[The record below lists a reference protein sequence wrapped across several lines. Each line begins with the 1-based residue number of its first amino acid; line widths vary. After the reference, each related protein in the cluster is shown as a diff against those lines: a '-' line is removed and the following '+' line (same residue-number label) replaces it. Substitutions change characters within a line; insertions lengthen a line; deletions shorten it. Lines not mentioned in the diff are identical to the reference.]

1 MGMEVFH
8 GRNGNSGNS
17 VVVSIG
23 AHCQPGRSSWS
34 TLYNLLSRAIS
45 KSLPELCWGCTLPG
59 FWWQVSHSP
68 MWLNPCQRQI
78 LENVQ
83 GVTKVGVKRMDYL
96 VSCNKQRSRHQFQQA
111 QTCRERPDKGK
122 IKSFADL
129 PCGSLWRG
137 SIPWEI
143 RPVLWESDC
152 RLFGSHTWPFK
163 GWHDNWFGWWA
174 PVGRLAE
181 YLHQVDFWL

>member
-23 AHCQPGRSSWS
+23 THCQPGRSSWS
-34 TLYNLLSRAIS
+34 TLYNLLSRAFS

-68 MWLNPCQRQI
+68 RWLHPCQRQI

-83 GVTKVGVKRMDYL
+83 GVTKVWVKRMDYL

-111 QTCRERPDKGK
+111 QTCRDRPDKGK
-122 IKSFADL
+122 IKSYCWPTLWKSLKGVHPMGDPPGSMGIGL
-129 PCGSLWRG
+129 SSLWK
-137 SIPWEI
+137 
-143 RPVLWESDC
+143 
-152 RLFGSHTWPFK
+152 SHLTIGRMTW
-163 GWHDNWFGWWA
+163 
-174 PVGRLAE
+174 
-181 YLHQVDFWL
+181 